1 MLLPSLTDL
10 LNRLD
15 KIEAALFATTQR
27 VEIILENTEQIKDG
41 LKLTEPEQ
49 VAR

>member
-27 VEIILENTEQIKDG
+27 VEIILDNTEQIKQAI
-41 LKLTEPEQ
+41 TVTQPEQ